1 MKRNII
7 IILYQEGEKTHG
19 KKEQKL
25 KKLCKAIYSKL
36 RKEANQSLL
45 HTHELIYILHLYNY
59 TTQFSYCALRCKT
72 RNVFTEYEE

>member
-45 HTHELIYILHLYNY
+45 HTH
-59 TTQFSYCALRCKT
+59 
-72 RNVFTEYEE
+72 